1 MATITLKGN
10 EIHTSGDLPKVGSKA
25 PDFLLVDKDLVS
37 LESYC
42 RLDRPASRVLE
53 ELAKHNIVG
62 GHDLHDHYPELG
74 HALLVCA
81 TETKTAADIQL
92 YVEAMREILA

>member
-1 MATITLKGN
+1 MQEAKRI
-10 EIHTSGDLPKVGSKA
+10 A
-25 PDFLLVDKDLVS
+25 LLIDCDNVS
-37 LESYC
+37 HHAIEG
-42 RLDRPASRVLE
+42 VLE

-62 GHDLHDHYPELG
+62 GHDLHDYYPELG